1 MVSRKRARDEV
12 EAEEPVQ
19 EPSTLQ
25 RLRNMWQFANLSQYL
40 HLFTEALK
48 FDSDFDIEVPL
59 TAPTIYL
66 DAPDTV

>member
-40 HLFTEALK
+40 HLFIEALK

-59 TAPTIYL
+59 TAPTVCL